1 MRKLFILTFFLSLFF
16 HLSSQDRDL
25 YSLMRGRNEFYF
37 EFKTDL
43 HKLTEI
49 SKIISIDKVSEN
61 NVVAYA
67 NNEEYENFLTLGI
80 STTLLLPPSMSENH
94 KMYDGKSRD
103 EYEWNEY
110 PTYEVY
116 EAMMM
121 EYADSYPEKCSLIE
135 LGTLESGRKLLIIRI
150 NNDVTS
156 AKPKVLLT
164 STIHGDETTG
174 FVMMLR
180 LIDELLT
187 KEGLPEVDRIRNNI
201 DLFICPNANPDGT
214 YRNGNNT
221 VTGATRANA
230 FGVDMNRNYPD
241 CIEGMHPDD
250 KDYALETELF
260 MRLAD
265 EYQFTMSANYH
276 GGAEVVNY
284 PWDNNTMR
292 HADELWWRTISRQYA
307 DLVHEKNPD
316 YMTDRD
322 NGVTNGADWYMI
334 NGSRQDYMNYY
345 QQCREMTIECSST
358 KCPPAS
364 DLPLYWE
371 YNRNSIYAFL
381 NQVLFGIHGFVKDAE
396 NQEPLNA
403 TIRVLNHDYDYSM
416 VESQLP
422 YGDFYRPIN
431 AGTYT
436 IEISSEGYVAKQET
450 VVVRDNEKL
459 VMDVNLDR
467 LKSALDDCDSG
478 DIEIVADYSEN
489 VIFIKTNKSFQK
501 IKWELINVQGRIVRK
516 SVGIGECIVVKLNGL
531 DCGAYFLNVIIDDKQ
546 MGKKIVLR

>member
-121 EYADSYPEKCSLIE
+121 EYADSCPEKCSLIE

-316 YMTDRD
+316 YMADRD

-467 LKSALDDCDSG
+467 LKSVLDDCDSG

-516 SVGIGECIVVKLNGL
+516 SVGIGECIAVKLNGL